1 MVRTLEEKATVAV
14 EQWVQE
20 EGEKE
25 KEEKVVLV
33 GWAGGE
39 RVEASVVQHRTKV

>member
-1 MVRTLEEKATVAV
+1 LEEKATVAV

-20 EGEKE
+20 DRERG

-39 RVEASVVQHRTKV
+39 RVGASVVQHRTKV